1 MAACWWSNLAW
12 LNSCRA
18 MALRAAAD
26 GSSTTSGLAVV
37 GVLGFAVVVVVAG
50 SGFDGPV
57 VVVVGLAVVVVLG
70 RTVVVV
76 VMMTGTRLAVVVVCD
91 GNGLEAATVGST
103 RASGKAVTGG
113 VNGTPPGG
121 AGAAEAMGVG
131 LLCTIGVNCRAVTGG
146 CVSAAVSF

>member
-12 LNSCRA
+12 LNSCRP

-57 VVVVGLAVVVVLG
+57 VVVVGLAVVVVVVLG

-76 VMMTGTRLAVVVVCD
+76 VMMTGTRPAVVVVCD
-91 GNGLEAATVGST
+91 GNGFEAATVGST

-113 VNGTPPGG
+113 VNGTPTGV
-121 AGAAEAMGVG
+121 AGAAAAMGVG
-131 LLCTIGVNCRAVTGG
+131 LLCTMGVN
-146 CVSAAVSF
+146 